1 MPNMLFVSKLS
12 PEQWAEARRLRAEG
26 ATFRDIAQ
34 RFDIGAST
42 VANRARREGWPLPAA
57 MPASIGAAHPAGAV
71 RRPSPATAD
80 IRRRLALRLYSVIEF
95 RIRMMEL
102 SMQKQLDALEQNP
115 HGAAP
120 PAVTRDERDS
130 FAALIESINQVTEMA
145 SEPAT
150 AADGRRKSVNPELT
164 ALSSEI
170 DAHGL
175 AVASEKDQFRRDIAE
190 RLGKLFPK
198 A

>member
-1 MPNMLFVSKLS
+1 MPTMQFVSKLS
-12 PEQWAEARRLRAEG
+12 PEQWAEARRLRTEG
-26 ATFRDIAQ
+26 APFRDIAQ

-42 VANRARREGWPLPAA
+42 VANRARREGWPLPAT

-71 RRPSPATAD
+71 RRPSPATLD

-115 HGAAP
+115 RAAATT
-120 PAVTRDERDS
+120 AVTRDERDS

-145 SEPAT
+145 SEPAS

-175 AVASEKDQFRRDIAE
+175 AVASEKDRQRAE
-190 RLGKLFPK
+190 LAEQLAKLVGP